1 MEFTPYKITETL
13 EYMFYQVPMELFF
26 NANYKNNLSLEAKM
40 LYGLL
45 LSQLT
50 LSIKNNW
57 QDENGDVYIIL
68 TREKAQELLNI
79 SDKTATKAFKQ
90 LNKCKLIYE
99 KKQGQT
105 KPNLIYV
112 GKIEHDDS
120 IPNMIRKNYDSR
132 VGKNTIHDSENLR
145 PNYIAREKMHNA
157 STIAGMA
164 FTNAFLGVCHSMAHK
179 IGAEFHLPHGRINAI
194 LLPYVIRYNAA
205 EPTKFVSWPKYEYY
219 IANQKYATIAKK

>member
-26 NANYKNNLSLEAKM
+26 NTNYKNNLSLEAKM

-57 QDENGDVYIIL
+57 QDENGDVY
-68 TREKAQELLNI
+68 TREKVQKMLNI

-112 GKIEHDDS
+112 GKIKHDDT
-120 IPNMIRKNYDSR
+120 IPNMIRKIYDL
-132 VGKNTIHDSENLR
+132 TIIIKTIIIELKAIETILSKETMQKEN
-145 PNYIAREKMHNA
+145 
-157 STIAGMA
+157 
-164 FTNAFLGVCHSMAHK
+164 
-179 IGAEFHLPHGRINAI
+179 
-194 LLPYVIRYNAA
+194 
-205 EPTKFVSWPKYEYY
+205 
-219 IANQKYATIAKK
+219 

>member
-1 MEFTPYKITETL
+1 MEFTPYKINETL
-13 EYMFYQVPMELFF
+13 NYMFYQVPMELFF
-26 NANYKNNLSLEAKM
+26 NTKYKHLSLEAKV

-68 TREKAQELLNI
+68 TREKVQKMLNI

-112 GKIEHDDS
+112 GKIKHDDT

-145 PNYIAREKMHNA
+145 PNYNNKNYNNKNYNNR
-157 STIAGMA
+157 
-164 FTNAFLGVCHSMAHK
+164 TNKNFSKFDQRCYAEGELDFLYANNFNK
-179 IGAEFHLPHGRINAI
+179 I
-194 LLPYVIRYNAA
+194 
-205 EPTKFVSWPKYEYY
+205 YE
-219 IANQKYATIAKK
+219 I

>member
-1 MEFTPYKITETL
+1 MEFTPYKNTETL

-40 LYGLL
+40 LYGFL

-68 TREKAQELLNI
+68 TREKVQKMLNI

-112 GKIEHDDS
+112 GKIKHDDT

-145 PNYIAREKMHNA
+145 PNYNNNYNKR
-157 STIAGMA
+157 
-164 FTNAFLGVCHSMAHK
+164 TNKNHVNFEQRDYPEGALDFL
-179 IGAEFHLPHGRINAI
+179 
-194 LLPYVIRYNAA
+194 Y
-205 EPTKFVSWPKYEYY
+205 
-219 IANQKYATIAKK
+219 ANNWEQLYDN

>member
-13 EYMFYQVPMELFF
+13 NYMFYQIPMELFF
-26 NANYKNNLSLEAKM
+26 NTNYKDVLSLEAKV

-68 TREKAQELLNI
+68 TRDKVQKMLNI

-90 LNKCKLIYE
+90 LSKCKLISE

-112 GKIEHDDS
+112 GKINHDDT
-120 IPNMIRKNYDSR
+120 IPNMTRKNSDSR
-132 VGKNTIHDSENLR
+132 VGNNTIHDLENLR
-145 PNYIAREKMHNA
+145 PNYNNR
-157 STIAGMA
+157 
-164 FTNAFLGVCHSMAHK
+164 TNNNRVNFEQRNYVE
-179 IGAEFHLPHGRINAI
+179 GALDY
-194 LLPYVIRYNAA
+194 LY
-205 EPTKFVSWPKYEYY
+205 
-219 IANQKYATIAKK
+219 ANNWEQLYDN

>member
-1 MEFTPYKITETL
+1 MEFTPYKIKETL

-26 NANYKNNLSLEAKM
+26 NANYKNNLSLEAKI

-68 TREKAQELLNI
+68 TREKVQELLNI

-120 IPNMIRKNYDSR
+120 IPNMIRKNYESR
-132 VGKNTIHDSENLR
+132 VEKNTSHDSENLR
-145 PNYIAREKMHNA
+145 GNYNNKNYNNRTNKNFSNFDQRCYAEGELDFLYANNPNALCDN
-157 STIAGMA
+157 
-164 FTNAFLGVCHSMAHK
+164 
-179 IGAEFHLPHGRINAI
+179 
-194 LLPYVIRYNAA
+194 
-205 EPTKFVSWPKYEYY
+205 
-219 IANQKYATIAKK
+219 

>member
-40 LYGLL
+40 LYGLV

-68 TREKAQELLNI
+68 TREKVQKMLNI
-79 SDKTATKAFKQ
+79 SDKTATKVFKQ

-99 KKQGQT
+99 NKQGQT

-112 GKIEHDDS
+112 GKINHDDT
-120 IPNMIRKNYDSR
+120 IQNMIRKNSDSR

-145 PNYIAREKMHNA
+145 PNYNNKNYNNRTKSNRNNFEQRDYQE
-157 STIAGMA
+157 
-164 FTNAFLGVCHSMAHK
+164 
-179 IGAEFHLPHGRINAI
+179 GAL
-194 LLPYVIRYNAA
+194 
-205 EPTKFVSWPKYEYY
+205 YY
-219 IANQKYATIAKK
+219 LYANNLEQLYDN

>member
-13 EYMFYQVPMELFF
+13 NYMFYQIPMELFF
-26 NANYKNNLSLEAKM
+26 NTNYKDALSLEAKV

-68 TREKAQELLNI
+68 TRDKVQKMLNI

-90 LNKCKLIYE
+90 LSKCKLIYE

-112 GKIEHDDS
+112 GKIKHDDT
-120 IPNMIRKNYDSR
+120 IPNMTRKNSDSR

-145 PNYIAREKMHNA
+145 PNYNNKNYNNR
-157 STIAGMA
+157 
-164 FTNAFLGVCHSMAHK
+164 TNNNRVNFEQRNYAE
-179 IGAEFHLPHGRINAI
+179 GALDY
-194 LLPYVIRYNAA
+194 LY
-205 EPTKFVSWPKYEYY
+205 
-219 IANQKYATIAKK
+219 ANNWEQLYDN

>member
-1 MEFTPYKITETL
+1 MKNFYMSFWNFWKVKTSNLFQQIYSFPNILKGELNQMEFTQYKITETL

-26 NANYKNNLSLEAKM
+26 NSNYKNNLSQEAKI
-40 LYGLL
+40 LYGL
-45 LSQLT
+45 LT

-68 TREKAQELLNI
+68 TREKVQKMLNI

-112 GKIEHDDS
+112 GKIKHNDT

-132 VGKNTIHDSENLR
+132 VRKNTIHDSENLQ
-145 PNYIAREKMHNA
+145 PNYIKT
-157 STIAGMA
+157 TIIE
-164 FTNAFLGVCHSMAHK
+164 L
-179 IGAEFHLPHGRINAI
+179 IGIFQI
-194 LLPYVIRYNAA
+194 LNKEIMKTVH
-205 EPTKFVSWPKYEYY
+205 
-219 IANQKYATIAKK
+219 

>member
-26 NANYKNNLSLEAKM
+26 NSNYKNNLSQEAKM

-45 LSQLT
+45 T

-57 QDENGDVYIIL
+57 KDKNGDVYIIL
-68 TREKAQELLNI
+68 TREKVQKMLNI

-112 GKIEHDDS
+112 GKIKHNDT

-132 VGKNTIHDSENLR
+132 VGKNTIHDSENLQ
-145 PNYIAREKMHNA
+145 PNYIKT
-157 STIAGMA
+157 TIIE
-164 FTNAFLGVCHSMAHK
+164 L
-179 IGAEFHLPHGRINAI
+179 IGIFQI
-194 LLPYVIRYNAA
+194 LNKEIMKTVH
-205 EPTKFVSWPKYEYY
+205 
-219 IANQKYATIAKK
+219 